1 MQVLSLPVLA
11 GVFCGAALSGCG
23 SNPAPA
29 PPTALQLAWDNHF
42 SAFGAGVAAQ
52 DEADP
57 TEKNTAALDQI
68 MEDYTNESVVRLW
81 DHSAA
86 PGSELSDY
94 TGLAEIRAMFN
105 DLFPAL
111 KGCNGNA
118 ENQLAA
124 QVAVDEGGQQV
135 FLVWSCASATF
146 YRATDTFI
154 FETDPVGGAAKI
166 SNQNIVVAK
175 SAPASQANSLV
186 QFRRLQYNPGSVSDA
201 WTNHADAFMAGAAA
215 GGDPARDAAAL
226 EAAVT
231 KIMLDYDATS
241 QVRLYGFGHGLNSV
255 ESTTFELNTGMAEIE
270 AMFRGLFESM
280 TNATA
285 PAVPLAEVVDVPKQ
299 VFLIWEAPDSKYL
312 EATDTFM
319 FDENF
324 KIRRQ
329 NIATFMTNED

>member
-23 SNPAPA
+23 SNPTPA
-29 PPTALQLAWDNHF
+29 PTALQAAWDNHF
-42 SAFGAGVAAQ
+42 TAFGAGVTAQ

-68 MEDYTNESVVRLW
+68 MEDYTNDSVVRLW

-94 TGLAEIRAMFN
+94 NGLAEIRAMFN

-111 KGCNGNA
+111 KGCNGDDD
-118 ENQLAA
+118 NQLKAR
-124 QVAVDEGGQQV
+124 VDVDEGGQQV

-154 FETDPVGGAAKI
+154 FETVGGRPII

-175 SAPASQANSLV
+175 SAPAGQANSLV
-186 QFRRLQYNPGSVSDA
+186 QFRRLQYNPGSVADA
-201 WTNHADAFMAGAAA
+201 WQNHADAFMAGAAA
-215 GGDPARDAAAL
+215 GGDPARDAAGL

-241 QVRLYGFGHGLNSV
+241 QVRLYGFGHGQNSV
-255 ESTTFELNTGMAEIE
+255 ESPTFELHTGEAAIQ
-270 AMFRGLFESM
+270 AMFEGLFASM
-280 TNATA
+280 TNETA
-285 PAVPLAEVVDVPKQ
+285 PAVPLAEVVDAPKQ
-299 VFLIWEAPDSKYL
+299 VFLVWEAPDSKYL

-319 FDENF
+319 FDDAF

-329 NIATFMTNED
+329 NIATFMTM